1 MRIAVKRLDR
11 DGRYLTSIARDDGVS
26 FSMQG
31 VGHNFAIP
39 HDAAHYVV
47 EKALRLDRGF
57 WGSVAAGAV
66 FPSMVYLA
74 GRRKPKAAERSGS
87 ILKQNAGE
95 LGAVEVLVRIFNDT
109 IEQGHGETS
118 TVLYGRLAER
128 RASSAGGSRSI
139 GGAEISQVFATY
151 ADILSRWQDTAV
163 GSTLDLH
170 WEGSVGRQ
178 RPPR

>member
-11 DGRYLTSIARDDGVS
+11 DGRYLTSIARDDGVT

-39 HDAAHYVV
+39 HDLAHYVV

-74 GRRKPKAAERSGS
+74 GRRKPKAAERSSS
-87 ILKQNAGE
+87 ILKQNALQLGE
-95 LGAVEVLVRIFNDT
+95 AEVLVRIFNDT

-128 RASSAGGSRSI
+128 RAFPAAGSCSI
-139 GGAEISQVFATY
+139 GRVEISQVFAAY
-151 ADILSRWQDTAV
+151 GDILSKWKSTEV
-163 GSTLDLH
+163 GSTLDLD
-170 WEGSVGRQ
+170 WQSSGGRQ
-178 RPPR
+178 RPSR